1 MIEPIFDRN
10 ARYPIIVQ
18 RSMLMLP
25 MYVVMTARIRGRL
38 NPASLS
44 NALEQLRERH
54 FLLGTRVT
62 FEPDGTAFLLRE
74 GTPAFALDEITATD
88 EHHWERV
95 VREHL
100 ATPFDLE
107 QGPLARF
114 SLIQSE
120 SFSQLIVC
128 AHHVI
133 CDGISLGF
141 LIRDIL
147 TICGGQDSALEGL
160 PMPPRVTQQTTT
172 MPLKINGL
180 RRWLISKIRKA
191 WDKKNIHFDREQH
204 ASMLQRYFQINDEI
218 QLGSVE
224 LSQAETSH
232 LVSRCRAE
240 QVTVNSAIW
249 AALLDA
255 QHKTLPRR
263 KIHATAGLARNLR
276 PFMRPEVTD
285 DFGFFAASMTFQL
298 PFKPDTTFWSMAR
311 HVHQHIRRRLDAEN
325 PFQLLIMELVHP
337 TLADS
342 LYFQKL
348 GFIDQRLSRKMLKL
362 AHWHKLY
369 YGCAIT
375 NVGRLDMPE
384 HFGPLTLEAVHGPI
398 VYSDV
403 NEKTIGTATVANRL
417 TISMTSNGHQVSTQD
432 AAEILSRM
440 RKNLIDNCTVK
451 LN

>member
-1 MIEPIFDRN
+1 
-10 ARYPIIVQ
+10 
-18 RSMLMLP
+18 MLP

-38 NPASLS
+38 DHAGLS
-44 NALEQLRERH
+44 NALEQLRKRH

-62 FEPDGTAFLLRE
+62 FEPDGSAFLLRD
-74 GTPAFALDEITATD
+74 GTPALAVDQITASD

-95 VREHL
+95 IQEHL

-120 SFSQLIVC
+120 SYSQLIVC

-133 CDGISLGF
+133 CDGISLGY

-147 TICGGQDSALEGL
+147 TLCGAQDSALEGL
-160 PMPPRVTQQTTT
+160 PMPPQVTQQTTT

-180 RRWLISKIRKA
+180 RRWIISKIRKA
-191 WDKKNIHFDREQH
+191 WGKKNIQFDREQRQ
-204 ASMLQRYFQINDEI
+204 AMLQRYFQLNDQI
-218 QLGSVE
+218 QLGTVE

-232 LVSRCRAE
+232 LVSRCRQQ

-255 QHKTLPRR
+255 QHKTLSRR
-263 KIHATAGLARNLR
+263 KIHATAGLARSLR
-276 PFMRPEVTD
+276 PFMRPAVTD

-298 PFKPDTTFWSMAR
+298 PFKPDTSFWNMAR
-311 HVHQHIRRRLDAEN
+311 RVHQQIRRRLDAEN

-384 HFGPLTLEAVHGPI
+384 HFGPLTLEAIHGPV

-403 NEKTIGTATVANRL
+403 NEKTIGITTVSDRL
-417 TISMTSNGHQVSTQD
+417 TISMTSNGRQVSQQD
-432 AAEILSRM
+432 ATEILSRM
-440 RKNLIDNCTVK
+440 RNTLIENCTVE